1 MQAMNIVQSEGVNTS
16 MQYSWNEKEL
26 EEFRNMVLREKNLN
40 SRTDDMFLLSF
51 LRSRKYDKANALELL
66 KNYYAVRRS
75 VKELKNL
82 RPSALEHVLQSNVMA
97 HLCVEDGKVF
107 GYGRASH
114 WDTSKISAIDLG
126 RGILMHIDFNLNDH
140 RLQVNGV
147 SVIVDIK
154 TLSWKHVICF
164 SPKIVRYLISWFC
177 KALPV
182 SYKCIHFIRV
192 NSYLF
197 AIISVAFP
205 FLPKKIKERIWF
217 HGSNLNSLFKE
228 IDPMY
233 VPVELGGKLNI
244 DWSESNQ
251 LIRDNEE
258 FFIENEKY
266 WNNEKQS

>member
-1 MQAMNIVQSEGVNTS
+1 MQEMNIVQSKGVNTS
-16 MQYSWNEKEL
+16 IEYSWNEKEL

-40 SRTDDMFLLSF
+40 SRTDDLFLLSF
-51 LRSRKYDKANALELL
+51 LRSRKYDKSDALKLL
-66 KNYYAVRRS
+66 KNYYSVRRS
-75 VKELKNL
+75 VNELKNL
-82 RPSALEHVLQSNVMA
+82 RPSAIEHVLQSNVMA
-97 HLCVEDGKVF
+97 HLYVEGGMGLGF
-107 GYGRASH
+107 GRASH

-164 SPKIVRYLISWFC
+164 SPKIVRYLISWFYN
-177 KALPV
+177 ALPV
-182 SYKCIHFIRV
+182 SYKSIHFIHV
-192 NSYLF
+192 NSFFF
-197 AIISVAFP
+197 AIISVVFP
-205 FLPKKIKERIWF
+205 FLPKKLKERIRF
-217 HGSNLNSLFKE
+217 HGSNLDSLFKE
-228 IDPMY
+228 IDSMY
-233 VPVELGGKLNI
+233 IPVELGGKLNI

-266 WNNEKQS
+266 WNNEKES